1 MKTFLS
7 HPLDQNTPT
16 YGDRDKFTISVKS
29 EIING
34 LGANTSI
41 WNFSNNHM
49 GTHMDTP
56 FHFIENGKK
65 TLDYTAEEFC
75 FEKIHIIEKISDS
88 GVLISF
94 SEDELDLIPS
104 DIDFMMIKTAY
115 GKYRSLDKYHND
127 NPGLN
132 SLLAG
137 VLKKRFSKL
146 RCIGF
151 DFISLT
157 SWNHREHGR
166 LSHRSFL
173 GEDND
178 FLIIEDM
185 NLNEINLKTK
195 VNSLVLAPLRT
206 VDGNGGP
213 VTIIADIDEK

>member
-1 MKTFLS
+1 MKIFLS
-7 HPLDQNTPT
+7 HALSQNTPT

-29 EIING
+29 EIIDG

-65 TLDYTAEEFC
+65 TLDYTANEFC
-75 FEKIHIIEKISDS
+75 FERVYIIEKITDS
-88 GVLISF
+88 GVLISL
-94 SEDELDLIPS
+94 SEEELNLIPA
-104 DIDFMMIKTAY
+104 DIDFLIIKTGY
-115 GKYRSLDKYHND
+115 GKYRDLDKYHND
-127 NPGLN
+127 NPGLQS
-132 SLLAG
+132 SLADILSD
-137 VLKKRFSKL
+137 KFTKL

-173 GEDND
+173 GKTNN

-185 NLNEINLKTK
+185 NLDEINYKKK
-195 VNSLVLAPLRT
+195 VNILILAPLRT
-206 VDGNGGP
+206 VDGNGGS